1 MNNNQK
7 NIGLYVL
14 LSLGVV
20 LGCLPDMTMQS
31 YSALVI
37 FVALILAYFFRARA
51 KKDDLVWH
59 HSTFV
64 VRTIWIWSLF
74 LLIGM
79 MGAGYIMQTQGD
91 MSAVDRIMEAASS
104 GIIPSEADI
113 EAASQDYFSTNYDL
127 ILRTTLMW
135 LAPAQVYAVWR
146 IFKGLSRAL
155 KGYRVQN
162 LRGWF

>member
-79 MGAGYIMQTQGD
+79 MGAGYIMQ
-91 MSAVDRIMEAASS
+91 
-104 GIIPSEADI
+104 
-113 EAASQDYFSTNYDL
+113 
-127 ILRTTLMW
+127 
-135 LAPAQVYAVWR
+135 
-146 IFKGLSRAL
+146 
-155 KGYRVQN
+155 
-162 LRGWF
+162 